1 MTFTFG
7 KDFKIQ
13 VFGESHGEG
22 IGVVIEGCPSGLEID
37 EAQIQ
42 TELDKRRP
50 GTGTLVSPRSEPD
63 VFAIRSG
70 VFKGKTTGAPL
81 MMTIPNRDV
90 DSSSYEEIKDTPR
103 PGHAD
108 YTARIK
114 YRGFNDYRGGG
125 VFSGRL
131 TAAMVMAGSIA
142 QQLLK
147 QRGVEVLAH
156 VVQIGYERVDRDLSD
171 DEIRSNTHSNPIRC
185 GDNESAEKMQ
195 RVIESVKSEGDSI
208 GGVIECRIVGIPAGI
223 GEPIFDSVESVISHA
238 MFSIPGVKGV
248 EFGSGFKGASMSGSE
263 NNDPPLI
270 VNGKL
275 AWSKNDAGGVL
286 GGITN
291 GAPVVFRVA
300 FKPTS
305 TISKDQRTVDLS
317 SMEETQLQARGRH
330 DPCIVPRAV
339 PVVIGLAAIGIA
351 DLLKRDAATI

>member
-1 MTFTFG
+1 
-7 KDFKIQ
+7 
-13 VFGESHGEG
+13 
-22 IGVVIEGCPSGLEID
+22 LNR
-37 EAQIQ
+37 
-42 TELDKRRP
+42 RRP

-81 MMTIPNRDV
+81 MLTIPNKDV
-90 DSSSYEEIKDTPR
+90 DSSPYEEIKDTPR

-108 YTARIK
+108 YTARVK
-114 YRGFNDYRGGG
+114 YGGFNDYRGGG

-131 TAAMVMAGSIA
+131 TAAMVMAGSVA

-147 QRGVEVLAH
+147 QRGIEVLAH
-156 VVQIGYERVDRDLSD
+156 VAQIGLESVERALSD
-171 DEIRSNTHSNPIRC
+171 DQIRSNVYSNPVRC

-195 RVIESVKSEGDSI
+195 TVIEGVKREGNSI
-208 GGVIECRIVGIPAGI
+208 GGVIECRIVGISAGI
-223 GEPIFDSVESVISHA
+223 GEPIFDSVESVLSHA

-248 EFGSGFKGASMSGSE
+248 EFGSGFKGASLRGSE
-263 NNDPPLI
+263 NNDSPII
-270 VNGKL
+270 VDGKVR
-275 AWSKNDAGGVL
+275 WSKNDAGGVL

-305 TISKDQRTVDLS
+305 TVSKDQRTVDLTK
-317 SMEETQLQARGRH
+317 MEETQLQARGRH

-339 PVVIGLAAIGIA
+339 PVVVGLTAIGIA
-351 DLLKRDAATI
+351 DLLKRNAATI